1 MPWFKLMLVLGIASL
16 VGCTNVERLGH
27 SLSEQ
32 APDPKIAEYKD
43 RGTGVYYDF
52 LTQPAVSQP
61 DTYVFFYGSSGCG
74 SWKYLMPNYV
84 EGLTVPARVFALNK
98 RFVSDR
104 STGLLKCGDAFHQMN
119 YPDRWLEDFRS
130 FVTFQLR
137 NAPKKPKNV
146 VLVGVSESA
155 MTALK
160 LANELPQVTHLAI
173 IGEGGYS
180 LRESMKILHDKGFI
194 ADNIEEGMTLM
205 SKEPHSIHKSWHGH
219 TYRWWNDVVDF
230 DPLPYYLKRPIPIL
244 VGIGERDQRIPV
256 ESGYYLERAFKEKG
270 QTNLTLKT
278 YPGANH
284 ELKARDTSYL
294 PDFFRT
300 LSAMLN

>member
-1 MPWFKLMLVLGIASL
+1 MSIVKLLMLSSALIFTGCSHVEHLSQGLGD
-16 VGCTNVERLGH
+16 
-27 SLSEQ
+27 Q
-32 APDPKIAEYKD
+32 ALEAKVAEYKD

-61 DTYVFFYGSSGCG
+61 DTYVFFYGSTGCG
-74 SWKYLMPNYV
+74 SWKYLMPSYV
-84 EGLTVPARVFALNK
+84 EGFNHPARVFALNK

-119 YPDRWLEDFRS
+119 YPERWLEDFRS
-130 FVTFQLR
+130 FVSYQLR

-205 SKEPHSIHKSWHGH
+205 SSEPRSIHKSWHGH
-219 TYRWWNDVVDF
+219 TYRWWSDVVDF

-256 ESGYYLERAFKEKG
+256 ESGYYLERVFKEKG
-270 QTNLTLKT
+270 KTNLTLKT
-278 YPGANH
+278 YPGADHDLN
-284 ELKARDTSYL
+284 ARGTSYL
-294 PDFFRT
+294 PDFFRA
-300 LSAMLN
+300 LSAMLD